1 MTKIKNKTV
10 LITGGANGIGKLLGE
25 RCLQEGAKA
34 LVIWDINEQ
43 NLQNTTA
50 AFEAKGHQ
58 VHPYLVDVSD
68 LSDIKKAATLTLSQ
82 VGRVDVL
89 FNNAGVVVGKYFDEH
104 SHEEIEKTIRI
115 NVLGVMHVARAFIPE
130 MMQQGSGHIINIA
143 SASGFVAN
151 PKMSVYA
158 SSKWAVLGWSE
169 SLRLEM
175 ERVAPKVRVTTVC
188 PSYIKTGM
196 FEGASAPILTPLLE
210 PKVIVNDIM
219 RAVKQNRIMLKA
231 PWSVNLLPFL
241 KGTLPIRVF
250 DVVVGQGLNIY
261 SSMAKFIGRPQTEA
275 IPEKTSKDL
284 EMDRE

>member
-25 RCLQEGAKA
+25 RCLQEGAQA

-43 NLQNTTA
+43 NLQNTTT

-130 MMQQGSGHIINIA
+130 MMQQGNGHIINIA

-175 ERVAPKVRVTTVC
+175 ERVAPKVHVTTVC

-210 PKVIVNDIM
+210 PKTIVNDIM

-241 KGTLPIRVF
+241 KGTLPIRLF

-261 SSMAKFIGRPQTEA
+261 SSMAKFIGRPQAEA
-275 IPEKTSKDL
+275 IPDKTSKDL